1 MLQHSFL
8 HQISSPR
15 NVLLQGTMLIEM
27 NDKSPHPI
35 ALEITQ
41 GCPSSDAWLLLRRLN
56 SSPSVNAQTPPRRP
70 MDPRPPMDP
79 IEISP

>member
-1 MLQHSFL
+1 
-8 HQISSPR
+8 
-15 NVLLQGTMLIEM
+15 MLIEM

-56 SSPSVNAQTPPRRP
+56 SSPSVDAQTPPRCP